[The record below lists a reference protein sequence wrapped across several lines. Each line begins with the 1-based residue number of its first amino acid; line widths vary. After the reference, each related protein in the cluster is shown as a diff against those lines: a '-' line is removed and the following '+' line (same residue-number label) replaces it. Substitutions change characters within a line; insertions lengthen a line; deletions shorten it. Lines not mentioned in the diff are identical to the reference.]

1 MAEKEIGKVSDYFEH
16 VSVIAFKLSSPLKLG
31 DTIKVKGNDFE
42 FQQMVESMQ
51 INRKPIKSA
60 KKGDEVGIK
69 VNEKAKRG
77 SIVFKVS

>member
-1 MAEKEIGKVSDYFEH
+1 MAEKEIGKVSDYFDH
-16 VSVIAFKLSSPLKLG
+16 VGVIAFKLTSPLKLG

-42 FQQMVESMQ
+42 FQQIVESMQ

-77 SIVFKVS
+77 SKVFKVG